1 MSELRLN
8 TDGHI
13 IKFGADNDVSLTHV
27 ADTGL
32 LLNSTRKLQFN
43 DASQFVQG
51 SSATVLSI
59 GATDEIDLT
68 ATEVEINVTTLDV
81 NGAVALNGAVTG
93 ATNITLSGELDAA
106 TLDISGAIDIAG
118 NSQFSGTVTVGV
130 DDTGKDVKLFGATA
144 SSHLLWDESADT
156 LNLVASTLGVG
167 AVGTKD
173 LGAGIHIK
181 TSDTGGTVEVHADEL
196 VLENDNNCGMT
207 ILAGNDDASI
217 INFGDDGDNNIGMIS
232 YTHDGNFLRFKTNNV
247 NEVHIGKGTAGAVA
261 TGGELAPDVSAGGI
275 CLDQNALDTAIMTF
289 KSSDV
294 AHGITGVT
302 ETDTYGTISKVA
314 AASGGTQ
321 VQGLTEDDV
330 GVQLTAVVT
339 NASTGKG
346 DANSAIYFD
355 SWIKNGTAK
364 AAMGTNANLLGI
376 NNNGNTQFLFDAEGD
391 LHVDG
396 SSSLT
401 TFDTYDDA
409 HMVRAL
415 DLSHGRGV
423 IDSKFDKFVKYNH
436 EKLAELRLVGRDKND
451 KPNFMVNL
459 TGMQRLHN
467 GAIWQQYEKHNQL
480 LEAVYDLAK
489 EAVGEDKADAILDKH
504 EVKRLN

>member
-181 TSDTGGTVEVHADEL
+181 TSDSSATANAAADEL
-196 VLENDNNCGMT
+196 VIEANANSGISILSSTSTAGRIYFGDSGDDDIGQIRYNHDDNSMNFKVNALADSLVIHSNGMIT
-207 ILAGNDDASI
+207 KPLQPLFKAQQTGALSVADGHTLFSGNTTEAYDVNADYNNSGTFTAPVDGYYQFSFTVLYKDMGTGGADDAVEDQ
-217 INFGDDGDNNIGMIS
+217 FIS
-232 YTHDGNFLRFKTNNV
+232 SNL
-247 NEVHIGKGTAGAVA
+247 
-261 TGGELAPDVSAGGI
+261 
-275 CLDQNALDTAIMTF
+275 
-289 KSSDV
+289 
-294 AHGITGVT
+294 T
-302 ETDTYGTISKVA
+302 ETGARYGK
-314 AASGGTQ
+314 
-321 VQGLTEDDV
+321 
-330 GVQLTAVVT
+330 
-339 NASTGKG
+339 
-346 DANSAIYFD
+346 
-355 SWIKNGTAK
+355 
-364 AAMGTNANLLGI
+364 
-376 NNNGNTQFLFDAEGD
+376 
-391 LHVDG
+391 
-396 SSSLT
+396 
-401 TFDTYDDA
+401 
-409 HMVRAL
+409 L
-415 DLSHGRGV
+415 D
-423 IDSKFDKFVKYNH
+423 
-436 EKLAELRLVGRDKND
+436 
-451 KPNFMVNL
+451 
-459 TGMQRLHN
+459 
-467 GAIWQQYEKHNQL
+467 
-480 LEAVYDLAK
+480 
-489 EAVGEDKADAILDKH
+489 DAILVDAFAQSHATTILFMDASDTCFIKH
-504 EVKRLN
+504 TNGGTMAVHVSATNSHFEGHLLQ